1 MSGTLETKQLTLTV
15 PALQAKDNG
24 LITCHAE
31 NIVGPVTDKVKL
43 HVFCKYSLE
52 YVYVQWEFI

>member
-52 YVYVQWEFI
+52 YVYVQ